1 MTTANS
7 MHEAGHPNL
16 GLWDNPQGWGGEGSS
31 GEGLRTG
38 HIVKIN
44 QNEGT
49 DEHPWLIHVNTWQKP
64 PQYCKVI
71 SN

>member
-1 MTTANS
+1 M
-7 MHEAGHPNL
+7 

-64 PQYCKVI
+64 PKYC
-71 SN
+71 